1 MFFKY
6 LHPII
11 NFIDEKKNGKYS
23 IVLIPEDDI
32 ETAILKK
39 IADANEGVRL
49 ISEPT
54 RMLEETISIGSISIS
69 E

>member
-1 MFFKY
+1 MKVTF
-6 LHPII
+6 
-11 NFIDEKKNGKYS
+11 KKNGKYS